1 MPEFL
6 HGGQDSEK
14 RVYDGHD
21 GQAQSNQ
28 NGGKFN
34 DMNNILRFFAAV
46 EQFLPI
52 ATQGRFQIRQ
62 RRQTWKIFPRFKA
75 LNVPRT
81 CANFFGQF
89 FLRQFSPASQRG
101 DVFPEPCPMRTAFW
115 FAHRHC
121 QILSKRRLTKHE
133 ALHRALFFLIM
144 NTQRVRILIFGGDLR
159 EQP

>member
-6 HGGQDSEK
+6 HSGQDSEK
-14 RVYDGHD
+14 RVYD

-34 DMNNILRFFAAV
+34 DMNNFLRFFAAV

-52 ATQGRFQIRQ
+52 ATQGGFQIRQ

-121 QILSKRRLTKHE
+121 QILSKRRPTKHE

-144 NTQRVRILIFGGDLR
+144 NTQRVSILIFGGDLR